1 VALAVAAPASRSKT
15 AAKRAISW
23 AVKDVAES
31 LGNTPAVCRA
41 SYIDPRVFD
50 RYRSGWTIAG
60 VLEQLGAG
68 RDDPGAQSEIEAAV
82 IDLIRNDTSSDALEH
97 EAA

>member
-1 VALAVAAPASRSKT
+1 
-15 AAKRAISW
+15 
-23 AVKDVAES
+23 
-31 LGNTPAVCRA
+31 
-41 SYIDPRVFD
+41 VFD